1 MRMAFKPA
9 PLPNSEIERAA
20 DVASLGVMRVDQ
32 TSIYLDY
39 VSLAA
44 ELTDCPMSFINL
56 LDQSSQWSLCGL
68 GLPQQIFDQF
78 REIPRDQSIC
88 QYAILSKEPTIIND
102 LENDVIFSEHPI
114 VIEEPHIRFY
124 AGFPLVSKKGNVLG
138 TLCLMDLEPRTIDKA
153 LIPAIQKLARR
164 VVFQLEFAR
173 EKNRSDFEFFVDLLR
188 TCKVNLGNLS
198 LNELLFGL
206 EHAEDQN
213 LKDLSSEISEELV
226 RLGFIK
232 FIDGDPCLC
241 DEFLLVR
248 DKFMNRFEP
257 RKVFKVDND
266 YIDSIFSEI

>member
-1 MRMAFKPA
+1 MHFKPA
-9 PLPNSEIERAA
+9 PMPNSETERAA

-102 LENDVIFSEHPI
+102 LENDVIFSDHPI

-138 TLCLMDLEPRTIDKA
+138 TLCLMDLEPRIIDKA

-164 VVFQLEFAR
+164 VAFQLEFTR
-173 EKNRSDFEFFVDLLR
+173 EKNRSDFEFFVDMLDK
-188 TCKVNLGNLS
+188 CKENFGNLS
-198 LNELLFGL
+198 VKELLFGL
-206 EHAEDQN
+206 KHTEGEH
-213 LKDLSSEISEELV
+213 LKDLSSEILEELA
-226 RLGFIK
+226 RLRFVK
-232 FIDGDPCLC
+232 FSSGDPCLC
-241 DEFLLVR
+241 DEFISVR
-248 DKFMNRFEP
+248 EKFMNRFEP
-257 RKVFKVDND
+257 RKVFKVDNA

>member
-1 MRMAFKPA
+1 MHFKPA

-20 DVASLGVMRVDQ
+20 DVASLGVMRIDQ

-56 LDQSSQWSLCGL
+56 LDQASQWSLCGL

-88 QYAILSKEPTIIND
+88 QYALLSKEPTIISD
-102 LENDVIFSEHPI
+102 LENDLIFSKHPI
-114 VIEEPHIRFY
+114 VTEEPHIRFY
-124 AGFPLVSKKGNVLG
+124 AGFPLVSKRGNVLG
-138 TLCLMDLEPRTIDKA
+138 TLCLMDLKPRLIDEA

-164 VVFQLEFAR
+164 VAFQLEFAR
-173 EKNRSDFEFFVDLLR
+173 EKNRSDFEFFVDIVG
-188 TCKVNLGNLS
+188 TCKESLGNLS
-198 LNELLFGL
+198 LDELLFGL
-206 EHAEDQN
+206 KYTDGQN

-226 RLGFIK
+226 RLGFVK
-232 FIDGDPCLC
+232 FSNGDPCLC

-248 DKFMNRFEP
+248 DKFMNRLEP

-266 YIDSIFSEI
+266 YIDSIFSES